1 MQEWIDTLRL
11 KLREMKILS
20 PNENLYSK
28 LPEVRPPLLPTRD
41 PMSPLP
47 ATPPVPAA
55 IVPGVEQVIASTSA
69 SARQMPSVSTSA
81 EPLTDIDETQS
92 TQPATSTLGEAS
104 TSTAITSS
112 IPSTSMSNT
121 LTQNLI
127 KMLSDPVITYNKQ
140 VNSTYATDSEAS
152 FEASA
157 PNIADDS
164 TVADEMPEQGAKVT
178 AIVESVP
185 SLATTF
191 VNNVLADPNTCG
203 ASTSGLSSY
212 VSTAKR
218 ETRTTE
224 NDHESSSFDSISSSV
239 CPTPEPIVIPRY
251 AIPFHFRA
259 FFIYHFDFADH
270 KRYAEISQ
278 KQRRKISNV
287 A

>member
-55 IVPGVEQVIASTSA
+55 IVPGVERVVASTSQ
-69 SARQMPSVSTSA
+69 SARQMPSLSA
-81 EPLTDIDETQS
+81 TPPIEPLTDS
-92 TQPATSTLGEAS
+92 GEIAAMQLAAS
-104 TSTAITSS
+104 TSSDASTTITAS

-121 LTQNLI
+121 LTHNLI
-127 KMLSDPVITYNKQ
+127 KMLSDPVSTYNDQ
-140 VNSTYATDSEAS
+140 VNSTYGTDSEAS
-152 FEASA
+152 FDASA
-157 PNIADDS
+157 TND
-164 TVADEMPEQGAKVT
+164 ADEGAAVNELPAQNAKVRT
-178 AIVESVP
+178 KMTESVP

-212 VSTAKR
+212 VSSANR
-218 ETRTTE
+218 EARPTE
-224 NDHESSSFDSISSSV
+224 NDNETSSLDSISSLIGA
-239 CPTPEPIVIPRY
+239 TPEPIVIPR
-251 AIPFHFRA
+251 
-259 FFIYHFDFADH
+259 
-270 KRYAEISQ
+270 
-278 KQRRKISNV
+278 
-287 A
+287 

>member
-55 IVPGVEQVIASTSA
+55 IVPGVERVATSI
-69 SARQMPSVSTSA
+69 SQNSRQMPSVSAPTESSAETNNDSISAQPTTSA
-81 EPLTDIDETQS
+81 P
-92 TQPATSTLGEAS
+92 
-104 TSTAITSS
+104 TSTASTS

-127 KMLSDPVITYNKQ
+127 KMLSDPVLTYNDQ
-140 VNSTYATDSEAS
+140 VNSTYGTESEAS
-152 FEASA
+152 FDASA
-157 PNIADDS
+157 ANDVDES
-164 TVADEMPEQGAKVT
+164 TSGTDLPEQSANVTTKVEN
-178 AIVESVP
+178 VQ

-212 VSTAKR
+212 VSSAKR
-218 ETRTTE
+218 DTHTTDID
-224 NDHESSSFDSISSSV
+224 NESSSLESIASSV
-239 CPTPEPIVIPRY
+239 CPTPEPIVIPR
-251 AIPFHFRA
+251 
-259 FFIYHFDFADH
+259 
-270 KRYAEISQ
+270 
-278 KQRRKISNV
+278 
-287 A
+287 